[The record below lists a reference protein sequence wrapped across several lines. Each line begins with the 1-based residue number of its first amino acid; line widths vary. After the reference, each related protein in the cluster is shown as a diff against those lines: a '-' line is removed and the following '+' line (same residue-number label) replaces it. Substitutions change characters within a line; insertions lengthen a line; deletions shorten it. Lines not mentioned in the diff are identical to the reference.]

1 MLLEMIGF
9 DQHHQL
15 EVQWVELQTKAGN
28 LIIQPEHAP
37 MILELQPNTPV
48 RYCLETSK
56 QNTVQ
61 LAGGIVHITRT
72 SVTILID
79 SKHDK

>member
-15 EVQWVELQTKAGN
+15 EVQWVELQTKVGN
-28 LIIQPEHAP
+28 LIVQPEHAP
-37 MILELQPNTPV
+37 MILELQTNSQI
-48 RYCLETSK
+48 RYCLDSSK
-56 QNTVQ
+56 QNTM
-61 LAGGIVHITRT
+61 LLSGGIVHITRT

-79 SKHDK
+79 AKL